1 MSQNHRLATTTRT
14 LELRQVDEINQ
25 RLAEAGRTEV
35 TAAMLGLDGAQ
46 IPASSFPKFELFMID
61 SSGPRTLPPLAV
73 IDHVWAEGTPGF
85 PYLMGYFRTQP
96 AELDLP
102 PMQGL
107 VVSLHTDALGRL
119 SRQLRLRHCWG
130 PDAVAVY
137 PS

>member
-35 TAAMLGLDGAQ
+35 TAAMLGLEGAQ
-46 IPASSFPKFELFMID
+46 LPASSFPKFELFMID

-130 PDAVAVY
+130 LDAVAVY